1 MFCLNR
7 EDEIFSVVGVVMQEA
22 NSIPENA
29 VLEASNINSATLLAT
44 DYLNHF
50 NEVLMLIEMLP
61 SMPDCAEDVFSW
73 QQMSYCDYFLQST
86 FKGKDLAISIYEH
99 VDDDLKS
106 RFELLIGK
114 INEKDFGLIEAIAAL
129 NGDMSQSNFEPI
141 AFMATT
147 EIRPLIDQA
156 SALINGSQIETDWM
170 LAVDHP
176 TAQDEIDRL
185 FD

>member
-1 MFCLNR
+1 
-7 EDEIFSVVGVVMQEA
+7 MQEA
-22 NSIPENA
+22 RSVPEEA
-29 VLEASNINSATLLAT
+29 VLKASNINPATLLAT

-61 SMPDCAEDVFSW
+61 SMPDCAEDVFCW
-73 QQMSYCDYFLQST
+73 QEMSYCDYFQQST
-86 FKGKDLAISIYEH
+86 FKGKDLAIAIYDQVEP
-99 VDDDLKS
+99 DLRD
-106 RFELLIGK
+106 RFESLIGK
-114 INEKDFGLIEAIAAL
+114 INEKVGRLIEAIAAL
-129 NGDMSQSNFEPI
+129 NGDINQSNFEPI

-156 SALINGSQIETDWM
+156 SALINGSQSGTDWM